1 MWITKVSIN
10 NPVFATMV
18 MVGLCVLGLF
28 SYNKLG
34 VEQLPDI
41 TIPVVSISVL
51 YPGASPEAV
60 ENDVTKPIENA
71 VNAVAGIKTL
81 RSSSF
86 EGDSETSIEFKVG
99 TNVDRVIQEVR
110 DKVAQVRPT
119 FPREAKEPLIAR
131 ENTENAQPVVQ
142 LAVTSSTRDLKELST
157 LTDQVI
163 VKELQKTI
171 GVGRV
176 AVDGNRARQVRIL
189 VHPEQLAAYGIAID
203 QLMDAI
209 RNANQ
214 DIPAGQI
221 SNFGH

>member
-28 SYNKLG
+28 SYGKLG

-41 TIPVVSISVL
+41 TIPVVSISVI

-60 ENDVTKPIENA
+60 ENDITKPIENA

-131 ENTENAQPVVQ
+131 ADTENAQPVVQ
-142 LAVTSSTRDLKELST
+142 LAVTSTTRDLKELST

-163 VKELQKTI
+163 VKELHRRGTR
-171 GVGRV
+171 GR
-176 AVDGNRARQVRIL
+176 
-189 VHPEQLAAYGIAID
+189 
-203 QLMDAI
+203 
-209 RNANQ
+209 
-214 DIPAGQI
+214 
-221 SNFGH
+221 